1 MQKTGMTFRSVILT
15 LFVCLL
21 PLVTTATVN
30 AAEFQLA
37 DAAQRQDWAT
47 VRQML
52 TRHLDVNA
60 RQPDGAS
67 ALAWTAHWDQ
77 VDVADLLIHA
87 GADVN
92 AANDLGVTP
101 LALACENASEQ
112 VVRRL
117 LQADARPNVASATGD
132 VPLVIAAR
140 TGNVDVVKALLAH
153 GAFVDA
159 TDPASKQTPL
169 SRQSPL
175 MWAISERHP
184 GVTRILIEAGANINA
199 RSPGGFTP
207 LLFAARVGD
216 AESAK
221 ALLDAGADPNAAW
234 GAPMMAAPG
243 GGRPDG
249 STPLMVAIASGRS
262 EVAVLLLQSGADPNA
277 GVSAA
282 YTALHAAVAKNL
294 LDVVKA
300 LLAHG
305 ANPNARL
312 GAAPPANIFGR
323 GAGSGS
329 DVMPNE
335 QDTTRASNG
344 VKPSRPAKAF
354 STRPTLPGATP
365 FWLAAKYVDV
375 PMLQALIDG
384 GADPLMTTADG
395 TTPLM
400 VAAGLVQD
408 QGPRRHRGDLFGG
421 VFNTDWGEKDS
432 LDTVKFLLAHGADV
446 NATNLS
452 NQTALQGAAY
462 MGGNSVLRLLFAKGA
477 KLDMQDAQ
485 GQTAF
490 RVAEGHL
497 NNAGQGLSSWPETM
511 TLLQELGANTAL
523 GVDGR
528 TMLRQYGNLSGSN
541 SQ

>member
-1 MQKTGMTFRSVILT
+1 MREALTTFRSGILK
-15 LFVCLL
+15 LFLCLL
-21 PLVTTATVN
+21 PFVTMASVN

-37 DAAQRQDWAT
+37 DAAQRQDWDA
-47 VRQML
+47 VRKIL
-52 TRHLDVNA
+52 TQHLDVNA

-67 ALAWTAHWDQ
+67 ALAWAAHWDQ
-77 VDVADLLIHA
+77 GDVADLLIQA

-92 AANDLGVTP
+92 AANDFGVTP
-101 LALACENASEQ
+101 LDLACENASAKM
-112 VVRRL
+112 VRRL
-117 LQADARPNVASATGD
+117 LQADARPNVASATGE
-132 VPLVIAAR
+132 VPLMIAAR
-140 TGNVDVVKALLAH
+140 TGNVDAVNALLAH

-159 TDPASKQTPL
+159 IDPASKQAPSSKQT
-169 SRQSPL
+169 PL

-184 GVTRILIEAGANINA
+184 GVTRALIEGGANISA
-199 RSPGGFTP
+199 RSALGFTP
-207 LLFAARVGD
+207 LLFAARIGD

-221 ALLDAGADPNAAW
+221 ALLDAGADPNATWAQSTM
-234 GAPMMAAPG
+234 APP
-243 GGRPDG
+243 GGRPDA
-249 STPLMVAIASGRS
+249 STPLMVAVASGRP
-262 EVAVLLLQSGADPNA
+262 EVALLLLERGADPNA
-277 GVSAA
+277 GSAA
-282 YTALHAAVAKNL
+282 GYTALHAAVAKNL
-294 LDVVKA
+294 LGVVRA
-300 LLAHG
+300 LLANR
-305 ANPNARL
+305 ANPNSRL
-312 GAAPPANIFGR
+312 GAAPPVNIFGR
-323 GAGSGS
+323 GAGAGS
-329 DVMPNE
+329 DVKPKE
-335 QDTTRASNG
+335 QDATRTSNAG
-344 VKPSRPAKAF
+344 KSSANAYG
-354 STRPTLPGATP
+354 TRPTLPGATP

-408 QGPRRHRGDLFGG
+408 QGPRRHRGDLPAAGG
-421 VFNTDWGEKDS
+421 FNTDWGEKES

-462 MGGNSVLRLLFAKGA
+462 MGGNSVVRLVVANGA
-477 KLDMQDAQ
+477 RLDVQDAQ

-497 NNAGQGLSSWPETM
+497 NNAAQGLSSWPQTM
-511 TLLQELGANTAL
+511 ALLQELGANTRL

-528 TMLRQYGNLSGSN
+528 TMLRQYVNLSVHN